1 MMAVMM
7 MMMSI
12 SDSDTMRLIE
22 IMAVMNWM
30 RKVMMSD
37 IVVVDCI

>member
-1 MMAVMM
+1 MMM